1 MGVGDGVDGQD
12 LFEVEGVL
20 DLEFGL
26 NGDGGEDICEGFG
39 NGGGYGVTT
48 RDNGA
53 TTEYILL

>member
-1 MGVGDGVDGQD
+1 VGVGDGVDGQD

-26 NGDGGEDICEGFG
+26 NGDGGEDICEKFG
-39 NGGGYGVTT
+39 GGGGYGVAT